1 MERDL
6 EEQFQVRLK
15 QKNQLSVTTIHTG
28 QKNSKREVAI
38 MITVMIVAIVATT
51 ETLLTFAG
59 KKF

>member
-38 MITVMIVAIVATT
+38 IIIVMIIAIVATT

-59 KKF
+59 KNF

>member
-38 MITVMIVAIVATT
+38 IIIVMRIAIVATT

-59 KKF
+59 KNF